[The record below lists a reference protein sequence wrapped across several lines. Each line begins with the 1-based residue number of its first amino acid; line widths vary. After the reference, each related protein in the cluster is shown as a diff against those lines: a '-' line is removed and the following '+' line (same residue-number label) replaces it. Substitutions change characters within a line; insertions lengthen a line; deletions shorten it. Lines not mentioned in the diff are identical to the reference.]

1 MSETPSPPLRPQGG
15 EGEEEGE
22 GGGSATE
29 ANAAAGKASPQE
41 EEEEEEEE
49 AGSTFYEAKH
59 VAFIIGLMN
68 KTESFEHVVMEHL
81 KVREEDG
88 SKQSVGWAR
97 ATGACMDHPPSPPF
111 ISLPP
116 SLPSFLR
123 SLDVR
128 RVLGF
133 DGHGPHGSRPGGRNE
148 AE

>member
-68 KTESFEHVVMEHL
+68 KTDSFEHVVMEHL
-81 KVREEDG
+81 K
-88 SKQSVGWAR
+88 
-97 ATGACMDHPPSPPF
+97 
-111 ISLPP
+111 
-116 SLPSFLR
+116 
-123 SLDVR
+123 
-128 RVLGF
+128 
-133 DGHGPHGSRPGGRNE
+133 
-148 AE
+148 